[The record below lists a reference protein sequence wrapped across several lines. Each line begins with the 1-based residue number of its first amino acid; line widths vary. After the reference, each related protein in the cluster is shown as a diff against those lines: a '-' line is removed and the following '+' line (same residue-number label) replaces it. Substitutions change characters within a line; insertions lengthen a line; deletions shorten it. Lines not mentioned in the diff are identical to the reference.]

1 MEREWC
7 SEWIDDKEWV
17 DLEWGGRG
25 VVNGLMTKWMVGK
38 KNLAPPSQ
46 IGIRFAGY
54 CMWKN
59 NLEGFRLVLNE
70 FNDEGCIKTS

>member
-1 MEREWC
+1 MGREGR
-7 SEWIDDKEWV
+7 SEWTDDKV
-17 DLEWGGRG
+17 DG
-25 VVNGLMTKWMVGK
+25 GK

-59 NLEGFRLVLNE
+59 NLEGFSV
-70 FNDEGCIKTS
+70 K